1 MEKVSTLPFCWAV
14 RINKAG
20 LVSFVSYSAIGG
32 KREFRTH
39 WQEIAMMVNLC

>member
-1 MEKVSTLPFCWAV
+1 MEKVSTLPFCCAV

-20 LVSFVSYSAIGG
+20 LVSFVSYSAIGV
-32 KREFRTH
+32 REFRTH